1 MQHAA
6 WEATMQQG
14 MAVELPRQFL
24 EGWRRRAASADNGR
38 WHVKARTRIC
48 HNGALVV
55 TPGTARLPAKLGPYW
70 TEPPP
75 ASGQSGPLQTEP
87 AVDQPAVDQPV
98 RSSGQRP
105 CL

>member
-1 MQHAA
+1 
-6 WEATMQQG
+6 MQQG
-14 MAVELPRQFL
+14 MAVGLPRQFL
-24 EGWRRRAASADNGR
+24 EGWRRGAASADNGSRYYYYTKLTGR
-38 WHVKARTRIC
+38 WHVKARTRIR

-75 ASGQSGPLQTEP
+75 ASGQSGPLQTDP
-87 AVDQPAVDQPV
+87 AVGQPV
-98 RSSGQRP
+98 RPSGQRP